1 MKSLIKIVVLVLTL
15 LLAVVPSDAQSR
27 RGRKDSPKY
36 GVMTL
41 REKAL
46 PDSLE
51 LARIDS
57 LHVADSLHRA
67 DSLMMLGRS
76 SLGSPAFSEANDSI
90 VEVFTDG
97 QRKIYYYG
105 GVTVKYQDMEVTA
118 QYMEYDMNNSTVFA
132 RGVYDSTK
140 AEWVGLPVMTQ
151 EGKTYRMEE
160 LYYNFDTRKARIK
173 NMDTDEADGNLK
185 GKQIKMMPDHSI
197 NMSGGRY
204 TVCDAEHPHYYL
216 HLTSAKVI
224 TEPSRKTVFGPA
236 WAVFEDVAFPL
247 ILPFGFVPKRPDR
260 ATGLL
265 MPTFGE
271 EEARGFFFR
280 DLGMYFVLGDHFDLS
295 VTGDYYTLGSWAID
309 VNSRYK
315 VNYKF
320 SGNLSFT
327 YSYDQT
333 GDKDVPGDF
342 FSSTNFG
349 FKWSHSQDSK
359 SHPGSTFSASVNFS
373 SPSNSRYNSRSID
386 EALNN
391 QISSSISY
399 GRNWNGKFNLS
410 LNLQHYQNS
419 KDSSYTFTLPNV
431 TFSMSTIYPFKQKHR
446 VGKEKFYE
454 KISFGYNTSFSNKIS
469 FKASEFDLKDP
480 EFLNKMDNSMTH
492 SFSIGLPQFTL
503 FKYINF
509 SPSVSY
515 GMNWYFRQYVAQ
527 YNEETKRVET
537 QKGDAFSSFGIM
549 HRGSASLSLSTRL
562 YGMFN
567 FGSYKK
573 VQALRHVISPSI
585 GISYTPDL
593 GKEWNGYRTLTY
605 TDAEGTEKLYQYNIW
620 TGSSGS
626 GSGQSASASL
636 NIGNN
641 LEAKVRD
648 LADTTGTG
656 SKKVKIIDQLNIST
670 SYNFLADSLNMSTVG
685 LSMTTNLLN
694 KIGISG
700 SASFDPY
707 AINERGQKYNRYAV
721 SAGQGLLRFTNF
733 SASLSYSISG
743 KGSSKGNDGSKDPNA
758 PGGSDVTQGAAS
770 YYQRVYYHPI
780 TGDFIPGGWVYY
792 TNPNVPWSLN
802 TSANITYSKG
812 YTYDSTAE
820 LLKTNN
826 SWTATLTLRGNIKL
840 TPRMSIDASSGF
852 DFVAMKITTTQFS
865 FRYDLHCFNISVS
878 WIPVGTYKS
887 YSFRIAANAAAL
899 ADLLR
904 FKKSSSYWDN

>member
-1 MKSLIKIVVLVLTL
+1 LKSLFKILSAVL
-15 LLAVVPSDAQSR
+15 LLCLAVYPSEAQSR
-27 RGRKDSPKY
+27 RSRKDSQKY
-36 GVMTL
+36 GVMTV
-41 REKAL
+41 REIAL

-51 LARIDS
+51 LARRDS
-57 LHVADSLHRA
+57 IHVADSLHRA
-67 DSLMMLGRS
+67 DSIAMLGKS
-76 SLGSPAFSEANDSI
+76 SLGAPAFTEAVDSI

-105 GVTVKYQDMEVTA
+105 GVTVKYEDMELTA
-118 QYMEYDMNNSTVFA
+118 NYMEYDMNTSTVFA
-132 RGVYDSTK
+132 KGVYDSTK
-140 AEWVGLPVMTQ
+140 MEWVGLPVMTQ
-151 EGKTYRMEE
+151 EGKKYNMEE

-173 NMDTDEADGNLK
+173 IMDTDEADGNLK

-197 NMSGGRY
+197 NMTNGRY

-236 WAVFEDVAFPL
+236 WAVFEDIPFPL

-320 SGNLSFT
+320 TGNLSLT

-359 SHPGSTFSASVNFS
+359 AHPGTSFSASVNLS
-373 SPSNSRYNSRSID
+373 TPSNSRYNSRSIN
-386 EALNN
+386 EALEN

-399 GRNWNGKFNLS
+399 GRNWNGKMNLS
-410 LNLQHYQNS
+410 LNIQHYQNS
-419 KDSSYTFTLPNV
+419 KDSTYSFTLPNV
-431 TFSMSTIYPFKQKHR
+431 TFSVSTIYPFKNKNR

-454 KISFGYNTSFSNKIS
+454 KISFAYNTAFNNKIS
-469 FKASEFDLKDP
+469 FKASEFNLKDP

-492 SFSIGLPQFTL
+492 NFSIGLPQFTL
-503 FKYINF
+503 LKYLNF
-509 SPSVSY
+509 SPSISY
-515 GMNWYFRQYVAQ
+515 GMNWYFRQYEAQ
-527 YNEETKRVET
+527 YNEEKKTVET
-537 QKGDAFSSFGIM
+537 IKGNAFSSFGMM
-549 HRGSASLSLSTRL
+549 HRGSASIGLSTRL

-573 VQALRHVISPSI
+573 VQAIRHVITPSV
-585 GISYTPDL
+585 SVNYTPDL
-593 GKEWNGYRTLTY
+593 GKEWNGYRTYTY
-605 TDAEGTEKLYQYNIW
+605 TDSEGAEKLYQYNIW
-620 TGSSGS
+620 TGSSGKPS
-626 GSGQSASASL
+626 GESASASI
-636 NIGNN
+636 NFGNN

-648 LADTTGTG
+648 LADTTGRG
-656 SKKVKIIDQLNIST
+656 SKKVKIIDQFNIGT
-670 SYNFLADSLNMSTVG
+670 SYNFLADSMKLSNVNMS
-685 LSMTTNLLN
+685 LTTNLFN
-694 KIGISG
+694 KVSISA

-707 AINERGQKYNRYAV
+707 AINAKGQRTGTYAV
-721 SAGQGLLRFTNF
+721 SAGQGLLRFNNVN
-733 SASLSYSISG
+733 ASLSYSISG
-743 KGSSKGNDGSKDPNA
+743 KGAINGNDGAKDPNA
-758 PGGSDVTQGAAS
+758 PGGSDVTQGASS
-770 YYQRVYYHPI
+770 YYQRVFYHPV
-780 TGDFIPGGWVYY
+780 TGEFIPGGWVYY
-792 TNPNVPWSLN
+792 TNPNVPWSVN
-802 TSANITYSKG
+802 TSASISYTKG
-812 YTYDSTAE
+812 YKYDEKEQVLNPNNVFTCTAS
-820 LLKTNN
+820 LQG
-826 SWTATLTLRGNIKL
+826 TLKL
-840 TPRMSIDASSGF
+840 TPRLSINATTGF
-852 DFVAMKITTTQFS
+852 DFIALKFTTTQMSFS
-865 FRYDLHCFNISVS
+865 YDLHCFNISVS
-878 WIPVGTYKS
+878 WVPVGTYKS